1 MGWIDYGDPQLL
13 PDVAAR
19 LKRSKTQNPNDAIV
33 AKRIADIYRVH
44 PYMPT
49 GVVLSL
55 AEAGADMATVNE
67 AAKKSSLN
75 QYVKS
80 ATTALTPEQK
90 KQAEMEAVLN
100 KKNPINK
107 ALNWMV
113 GGVAKGLGKVFGNI
127 PIVSEDVKDNIKFV
141 SALAETVP
149 AFVDSL
155 GSALSD
161 PKNQDKYGGGSQ
173 YGLLPKIAPIDFDTL
188 PITQYFKNFG
198 NTGEGFTLGG
208 VAEEKRLEAVKKFRW
223 DINGENYTIGRGT
236 ANMVFAPGSKPY
248 RFLSGTVDA
257 GKTWYLDV
265 TNKPIEAISA
275 IQKAK
280 KVIPFLETADEIAA
294 ASKLAKGSAGLLST
308 AEQHAIDNSK
318 FFNWLDN
325 SRWGQTVVKRSVE
338 ETDEFKIFEAYG
350 GKITPAEA
358 RRIAN
363 AKTTDEVR
371 GIIAEQAVR
380 LSDET
385 VQGMVPFATSADQLP
400 ITQRI
405 PVYKWRNSSRWL
417 SKVPK
422 NTLLVNG
429 TDDEKAAA
437 VQNIGNWM
445 KLMKVDPYSGPGKVL
460 MTRAFD
466 AYGAEGTRV
475 ESDQLFRLF
484 MGDERTATDGILH
497 LALDNGGVDR
507 AITDDIAKRFR
518 TGLDAFRKN
527 AIDAAG
533 RTDDNGFIVHM
544 TGFMDD
550 TELYDLL
557 KDVIPYKITPGMTR
571 TQLDDVVKNL
581 EPGEIT
587 TWGPLAVSDMLNNV
601 QILPDPRQIRRLTTN
616 PFFRVKADGQEL
628 MATSIVSYIQNDLW
642 RPYALMSFGYIMRN
656 TMDANLRMALHGI
669 STDRPIDYIMMLL
682 GKRGVGTVSQGRLWK
697 EAGEETLMGEDD
709 LLPFTQFVKS
719 RAAYLVD
726 DPAEALTRL
735 VQNGEATVANT
746 ADTNYLGAFI
756 DSARQIY
763 VDPLL
768 RLYSRIMH
776 LPDPR
781 QKQILI
787 DAISNG
793 TNEAKNLRKTIVD
806 YLVDGP
812 LVVNKNNGRT
822 MMGRGAVS
830 NAKSMTDD
838 ELITA
843 WVDTAGK
850 FQVDQFTVDGLDELR
865 TVVGYNHVPLGP
877 SEMWDEATIRRLNGG
892 ARPKVGEVISYDV
905 GGAFPKFENWL
916 VLETNYGSVGRATPG
931 TSTTGTS
938 ISQVAVWTPETKIDL
953 QDGFTTADE
962 FATFSDSEKALS
974 KAFVESVDDT
984 EFVYHATPAQNIAS
998 IGDQGLTPQSTID
1011 EFGITQDPATYVSDN
1026 LPNMLQNAPSPS
1038 SQAERLGSGEL
1049 AVLRF
1054 KLPKNASI
1062 DYGTRIGE
1070 GVLTDVID
1078 PKNIEVLTSDG
1089 TWVSM
1094 TKLISPPGSVTFT
1107 GTGPR
1112 SFKVIQVD
1120 DLDSALIGEQG
1131 SDLAQKFIKDRLATH
1146 AASKGTGGAPL
1157 VPEWVRGQIRVKPV
1171 TDQGTT
1177 EGGRAFLKAAA
1188 TPAQWFFS
1196 HIVQPFG
1203 EMAERSPAFR
1213 ISYYRNIAENA
1224 MLLTPVEAQKLI
1236 DNIDTYAKR
1245 TFPKLYTSDPTKAI
1259 EKYIGGKNIWNDIK
1273 TSTTE
1278 AASRATGVG
1287 TVEQLETYS
1296 GARAKVDMEELFFS
1310 NVEKSNLA
1318 DAMRIIAPFGA
1329 AWAEVAGR
1337 YTRELIQDPSRMRKT
1352 QLLYRGAEGFD
1363 PDQDGRGLI
1372 YHDAQTGEMMFTFPL
1387 SGRIAKF
1394 LTGVPGV
1401 ELAAP
1406 VKRLSAG
1413 IAVVPGVGPMVQIA
1427 AGKIFDQLGVPDTNQ
1442 LRKVVNPY
1450 GNTKFANLVPGSF
1463 SKAYSAIFDS
1473 PDTLNTVYGST
1484 YIDVFSFMS
1493 TSGEYD
1499 LSDSN
1504 DVERL
1509 VEDAKTKSRGIA
1521 LLRALSQFV
1530 GPTAAKPEYRF
1541 KSELSDYYYVNE
1553 MLKQYSEWQEE
1564 NYETATEKFINT
1576 FGDEAMIYLA
1586 GKTKTNPQY
1595 QGLEASAEFG
1605 TWADDNKGL
1614 VAAFK
1619 STAPYL
1625 APVGARD
1632 LSMQVWSKQIAT
1644 GKRYRVDAVDRLAEA
1659 QKRLGSAIYF
1669 SERRKY
1675 GDTLN
1680 KASRDELKAVRVR
1693 LHEKYPGFP
1702 VKASFDPGEFDT
1714 FIGNLERLIKDK
1726 RTEGNPVARDIKLYL
1741 NARTQS
1747 QNAALSEAGV
1757 SLQAEKNPRANELR
1771 GSLFGYGEQLADN
1784 NPDFRRI
1791 WEEKL
1796 SPEVE
1801 E

>member
-1 MGWIDYGDPQLL
+1 MGWIDYSDPQLL

-33 AKRIADIYRVH
+33 AKRISDIYKVH

-67 AAKKSSLN
+67 VAAKSSLN

-80 ATTALTPEQK
+80 ANTALTFEQK

-100 KKNPINK
+100 KQNPINK

-113 GGVAKGLGKVFGNI
+113 GGVAKGVGKVLGNI
-127 PIVSEDVKDNIKFV
+127 PLISEDVKESIKFV
-141 SALAETVP
+141 SVVSETVP
-149 AFVDSL
+149 AYIDSL
-155 GSALSD
+155 GSALTDPENKSD
-161 PKNQDKYGGGSQ
+161 DMAG
-173 YGLLPKIAPIDFDTL
+173 FWDTL

-198 NTGEGFTLGG
+198 DTGEGFTLGG
-208 VAEEKRLEAVKKFRW
+208 AAEEKRVEAVKKYRW
-223 DINGENYTIGRGT
+223 DINGANYTIGQGA
-236 ANMVFAPGSKPY
+236 ANMVFAPGSKPF
-248 RFLSGTVDA
+248 RFLSGTLDA
-257 GKTWYLDV
+257 AKVWYADPL
-265 TNKPIEAISA
+265 NKPIEVLAA
-275 IQKAK
+275 GQKAK
-280 KVIPFLETADEIAA
+280 KIIPFLETADEIAGA
-294 ASKLAKGSAGLLST
+294 RKLANGSAGLLST

-385 VQGMVPFATSADQLP
+385 AQGMIPFATSADQLP

-437 VQNIGNWM
+437 VQNIGNWL
-445 KLMKVDPYSGPGKVL
+445 KLMKIDPYSGAGKTL

-497 LALDNGGVDR
+497 VALDNGGVDR

-533 RTDDNGFIVHM
+533 RTDDNGFILHM
-544 TGFMDD
+544 TSFMDD

-571 TQLDDVVKNL
+571 PDLDDVLKNL
-581 EPGEIT
+581 QPGEMT
-587 TWGPLAVSDMLNNV
+587 TWGPLAVSQMLNNV

-656 TMDANLRMALHGI
+656 TMDANLRIALHGI
-669 STDRPIDYIMMLL
+669 STDRKIDYIMMLL
-682 GKRGVGTVSQGRLWK
+682 GVRGVGTVSQGRLWK
-697 EAGEETLMGEDD
+697 EAGKETFLGEDD
-709 LLPFTQFVKS
+709 LLPFTQFVKN
-719 RAAYLVD
+719 RAGYLID

-735 VQNGEATVANT
+735 VKNNEATVVNT
-746 ADTNYLGAFI
+746 GDTNYLPAFVH
-756 DSARQIY
+756 SARMIY
-763 VDPLL
+763 ADPLL

-776 LPDPR
+776 LPVPR
-781 QKQILI
+781 QKQILM
-787 DAISNG
+787 DAISKG
-793 TNEAKNLRKTIVD
+793 TNESKNLRKTIVD
-806 YLVDGP
+806 YLVEGP
-812 LVVNKNNGRT
+812 LANNKNNGRLI
-822 MMGRGAVS
+822 GRGGIS
-830 NAKSMTDD
+830 NARSMTDD

-843 WVDTAGK
+843 WAETATK

-865 TVVGYNHVPLGP
+865 ALVGYNHVPVGA
-877 SEMWDEATIRRLNGG
+877 SEMWDEATIRGLNGG
-892 ARPKVGEVISYDV
+892 ARPKVGEVITNDV
-905 GGAFPKFENWL
+905 GGAFPKFEHWL
-916 VLETNYGSVGRATPG
+916 VLET
-931 TSTTGTS
+931 
-938 ISQVAVWTPETKIDL
+938 
-953 QDGFTTADE
+953 TAGP
-962 FATFSDSEKALS
+962 L
-974 KAFVESVDDT
+974 
-984 EFVYHATPAQNIAS
+984 TPATGKA
-998 IGDQGLTPQSTID
+998 
-1011 EFGITQDPATYVSDN
+1011 VK
-1026 LPNMLQNAPSPS
+1026 SPVTGKV
-1038 SQAERLGSGEL
+1038 ARL
-1049 AVLRF
+1049 
-1054 KLPKNASI
+1054 
-1062 DYGTRIGE
+1062 
-1070 GVLTDVID
+1070 
-1078 PKNIEVLTSDG
+1078 
-1089 TWVSM
+1089 
-1094 TKLISPPGSVTFT
+1094 
-1107 GTGPR
+1107 
-1112 SFKVIQVD
+1112 FKVIQVD
-1120 DLDSALIGEQG
+1120 DLNRALTGEDG
-1131 SDLAQKFIKDRLATH
+1131 SDLAQKFIKDRLNTH
-1146 AASKGTGGAPL
+1146 AASMGNGGTPL
-1157 VPEWVRGQIRVKPV
+1157 VPEWVVGQIRVKPV
-1171 TDQGTT
+1171 ADQGTT
-1177 EGGRAFLKAAA
+1177 ESGRAFLRGVA

-1213 ISYYRNIAENA
+1213 MSYYRNIAENA

-1236 DNIDTYAKR
+1236 DNIDTFAQL
-1245 TFPKLYTSDPTKAI
+1245 TFPKLYATDPTKAI

-1296 GARAKVDMEELFFS
+1296 GARAKADMEDLFFS

-1372 YHDAQTGEMMFTFPL
+1372 YKNPQSGEMTFTFPL
-1387 SGRIAKF
+1387 YGRIGKF
-1394 LTGVPGV
+1394 LTGTSGI
-1401 ELAAP
+1401 EFTAP

-1427 AGKIFDQLGVPDTNQ
+1427 AGEIFDQFGVPDTNQ
-1442 LRKVVNPY
+1442 LRKVINPY
-1450 GNTKFANLVPGSF
+1450 GTVGFDDLVPGSF
-1463 SKAYSAIFDS
+1463 RKGASAIFGS
-1473 PDTLNTVYGST
+1473 PDQLDATYGQT
-1484 YIDVFSFMS
+1484 YIEMFAHLAS
-1493 TSGEYD
+1493 TGEYD
-1499 LSDSN
+1499 LADSN
-1504 DVERL
+1504 DQARL
-1509 VEDAKTKSRGIA
+1509 VEDAKTKARGIA
-1521 LLRALSQFV
+1521 LLRALTQFM
-1530 GPTAAKPEYRF
+1530 GPTAARPEYRYE
-1541 KSELSDYYYVNE
+1541 SHLSDYFYVNE
-1553 MLKQYSEWQEE
+1553 MAKQYSEWQEE

-1576 FGDEAMIYLA
+1576 FGQDAMIYLA
-1586 GKTKTNPQY
+1586 GKSKTNPLY
-1595 QGLEASAEFG
+1595 GGLETSAEFG
-1605 TWADDNKGL
+1605 GWADDNKDL
-1614 VAAFK
+1614 IATFK

-1625 APVGARD
+1625 APVGERD
-1632 LSMQVWSKQIAT
+1632 LSMQVWTAQIKS
-1644 GKRYRVDAVDRLAEA
+1644 GKRYRVDGIDRLNEA
-1659 QKRLGSAIYF
+1659 QKRLGSALYF

-1675 GDTLN
+1675 PDVLN
-1680 KASRDELKAVRVR
+1680 KAARTELKNVRIA
-1693 LHEKYPGFP
+1693 LNTKYPGFP
-1702 VKASFDPGEFDT
+1702 VDADFSPSEFKT
-1714 FIGNLERLIKDK
+1714 FVRNLQRLIKDN
-1726 RTEGNPVARDIKLYL
+1726 RTEGNLVARDIGLYL
-1741 NARTQS
+1741 DARTQA
-1747 QNAALSEAGV
+1747 QNAALNEAGV
-1757 SLQAEKNPRANELR
+1757 SLQAEQNPRSQELR

>member
-19 LKRSKTQNPNDAIV
+19 LKRSKTQNPNDALV

-55 AEAGADMATVNE
+55 AEAGADPETVNE
-67 AAKKSSLN
+67 AARKSSLN

-80 ATTALTPEQK
+80 ATTALTAEEK
-90 KQAEMEAVLN
+90 KANEILGKKTVRNKVLN
-100 KKNPINK
+100 WIAAPI
-107 ALNWMV
+107 
-113 GGVAKGLGKVFGNI
+113 GKVISKTLGNI
-127 PIVSEDVKDNIKFV
+127 PIISADVKDNIKFISTV
-141 SALAETVP
+141 AETGT
-149 AFVDSL
+149 AYVDSL
-155 GSALSD
+155 GSALTDPENKSD
-161 PKNQDKYGGGSQ
+161 DMGQ
-173 YGLLPKIAPIDFDTL
+173 FWDTL

-198 NTGEGFTLGG
+198 DTGSGFTLGG
-208 VAEEKRLEAVKKFRW
+208 VAEEKRLEAVQKFRW
-223 DINGENYTIGRGT
+223 DINGENYTIGRGA
-236 ANMVFAPGSKPY
+236 ANVVFAPGSKPY
-248 RFLSGTVDA
+248 KFLSGTIDA
-257 GKTWYLDV
+257 AKTWYVDP
-265 TNKPIEAISA
+265 TNKPIEILAA
-275 IQKAK
+275 AQKAK

-385 VQGMVPFATSADQLP
+385 AQGMVPFATSADQLP
-400 ITQRI
+400 ITQRV

-437 VQNIGNWM
+437 VQNIGNWL
-445 KLMKVDPYSGPGKVL
+445 KLMKIDPYSGAGKTL
-460 MTRAFD
+460 MTKAFD

-497 LALDNGGVDR
+497 VALDNGGVDR
-507 AITDDIAKRFR
+507 AITNDIAKQFR

-533 RTDDNGFIVHM
+533 RTDDNGFILHM
-544 TGFMDD
+544 TSFMDD

-571 TQLDDVVKNL
+571 PDLDDVLKNL
-581 EPGEIT
+581 QPGEMT
-587 TWGPLAVSDMLNNV
+587 TWGPLAVSQMLNNV

-616 PFFRVKADGQEL
+616 PFFRLTADGKEL
-628 MATSIVSYIQNDLW
+628 KTASIVSYIQNDLW

-669 STDRPIDYIMMLL
+669 STDRPIDYLMMLL
-682 GKRGVGTVSQGRLWK
+682 GKRGVGTVSQGRLWT
-697 EAGEETLMGEDD
+697 EAGKETFLGEDD
-709 LLPFTQFVKS
+709 LLPFTQFVKN
-719 RAAYLVD
+719 RAAYLID

-735 VQNGEATVANT
+735 VKNNEATVVNT
-746 ADTNYLGAFI
+746 GDTNYLPAFVH
-756 DSARQIY
+756 SARMIY
-763 VDPLL
+763 ADPLL

-776 LPDPR
+776 LPVPR

-787 DAISNG
+787 DAISKG
-793 TNEAKNLRKTIVD
+793 TNESKNLRKTIVD
-806 YLVDGP
+806 YLVEGP
-812 LVVNKNNGRT
+812 LVNNKNNGRLI
-822 MMGRGAVS
+822 GRGGIS
-830 NAKSMTDD
+830 NARSMTDD

-843 WVDTAGK
+843 WAETATK

-865 TVVGYNHVPLGP
+865 ALVGYNHVPLGP
-877 SEMWDEATIRRLNGG
+877 SEMWDEATIRGLTIGG
-892 ARPKVGEVISYDV
+892 VRPKVGEVITHDV
-905 GGAFPKFENWL
+905 GGAFPKFEHWL
-916 VLETNYGSVGRATPG
+916 VLETS
-931 TSTTGTS
+931 
-938 ISQVAVWTPETKIDL
+938 AVKNAASGKID
-953 QDGFTTADE
+953 
-962 FATFSDSEKALS
+962 
-974 KAFVESVDDT
+974 
-984 EFVYHATPAQNIAS
+984 
-998 IGDQGLTPQSTID
+998 
-1011 EFGITQDPATYVSDN
+1011 
-1026 LPNMLQNAPSPS
+1026 
-1038 SQAERLGSGEL
+1038 
-1049 AVLRF
+1049 
-1054 KLPKNASI
+1054 
-1062 DYGTRIGE
+1062 
-1070 GVLTDVID
+1070 
-1078 PKNIEVLTSDG
+1078 
-1089 TWVSM
+1089 
-1094 TKLISPPGSVTFT
+1094 
-1107 GTGPR
+1107 R

-1120 DLDSALIGEQG
+1120 DLNRALTGEDG
-1131 SDLAQKFIKDRLATH
+1131 SDLAQKFIKDRLNTH
-1146 AASKGTGGAPL
+1146 AASMGNGGTPL
-1157 VPEWVRGQIRVKPV
+1157 VPEWVVGQIRVKPV
-1171 TDQGTT
+1171 ADQGTT
-1177 EGGRAFLKAAA
+1177 ESGRAFLRSVA

-1236 DNIDTYAKR
+1236 DNIDTYAQL
-1245 TFPKLYTSDPTKAI
+1245 TFPKLYATDPTQAI

-1296 GARAKVDMEELFFS
+1296 GARAKADMEELFFS
-1310 NVEKSNLA
+1310 NVEKSNFA

-1387 SGRIAKF
+1387 SGRIAKM
-1394 LTGVPGV
+1394 LTGIPGV

-1450 GNTKFANLVPGSF
+1450 GNTSFANLVPGSF

-1473 PDTLNTVYGST
+1473 PDKLNTVYGST
-1484 YIDVFSFMS
+1484 YIDVFSHLS
-1493 TSGEYD
+1493 TTGEYD
-1499 LSDSN
+1499 LADSN

-1509 VEDAKTKSRGIA
+1509 VEDAKTKSRGVA
-1521 LLRALSQFV
+1521 LLRALSQFI

-1553 MLKQYSEWQEE
+1553 MVKQYSEWQDE
-1564 NYETATEKFINT
+1564 NYETATAKFINT

-1644 GKRYRVDAVDRLAEA
+1644 GKRYRVDSVDRLAEA
-1659 QKRLGSAIYF
+1659 QKRLGSALYF
-1669 SERRKY
+1669 SERKKY
-1675 GDTLN
+1675 GDTLD

-1714 FIGNLERLIKDK
+1714 FIGNLERLIKDN

-1771 GSLFGYGEQLADN
+1771 GNLFGYGEQLATN

-1791 WEEKL
+1791 WEEQL
-1796 SPEVE
+1796 SYEVE
-1801 E
+1801 Q

>member
-1 MGWIDYGDPQLL
+1 MGWIDYSDPQLL
-13 PDVAAR
+13 PDVSAR
-19 LKRSKTQNPNDAIV
+19 LKRSKTQNPNDALV

-55 AEAGADMATVNE
+55 AEAGADPETVNE

-80 ATTALTPEQK
+80 STNAKTAEQK
-90 KQAEMEAVLN
+90 KAEEILGKRSPRNNVLN
-100 KKNPINK
+100 WI
-107 ALNWMV
+107 A
-113 GGVAKGLGKVFGNI
+113 GGVGKVLSKTLGNI
-127 PIVSEDVKDNIKFV
+127 PVISADVKDNIKFISTV
-141 SALAETVP
+141 AETGT
-149 AFVDSL
+149 AYVDSL
-155 GSALSD
+155 GSALTDPENKSD
-161 PKNQDKYGGGSQ
+161 DMGQ
-173 YGLLPKIAPIDFDTL
+173 FWDTL

-198 NTGEGFTLGG
+198 DTGSGFTLGG
-208 VAEEKRLEAVKKFRW
+208 VAEEKRLEAVQKYRW
-223 DINGENYTIGRGT
+223 DINGENYTIGRGA
-236 ANMVFAPGSKPY
+236 ANMFFAPGSKPY
-248 RFLSGTVDA
+248 SFLSGTIDAAKSWYVDP
-257 GKTWYLDV
+257 
-265 TNKPIEAISA
+265 TNKPIEILAA
-275 IQKAK
+275 AQKAK
-280 KVIPFLETADEIAA
+280 KIIPALESADEIAA
-294 ASKLAKGSAGLLST
+294 ASKLANGSAGLLST

-325 SRWGQTVVKRSVE
+325 SRWGQTVVRRSAE

-358 RRIAN
+358 RRLAN
-363 AKTTDEVR
+363 AQTTDEVR

-385 VQGMVPFATSADQLP
+385 AQGMVPFATSADQLP
-400 ITQRI
+400 ISQRI
-405 PVYKWRNSSRWL
+405 PIYKWKNSSRWL

-429 TDDEKAAA
+429 TDDEKASA
-437 VQNIGNWM
+437 VQNIGNWL
-445 KLMKVDPYSGPGKVL
+445 KLMQIDPYSGAGKAL
-460 MTRAFD
+460 MTKAFD
-466 AYGAEGTRV
+466 AYGADGTRV
-475 ESDQLFRLF
+475 EADQLFRMF
-484 MGDERTATDGILH
+484 MGDTRTKSDGILH
-497 LALDNGGVDR
+497 VALDNAGVDR
-507 AITDDIAKRFR
+507 TITDNIAEQFR

-587 TWGPLAVSDMLNNV
+587 TWGPLAISDMLNNV
-601 QILPDPRQIRRLTTN
+601 QVLPDPRQIRRLTTN
-616 PFFRVKADGQEL
+616 PFFRLKEDGDQL
-628 MATSIVSYIQNDLW
+628 QATAIISYIQNDLW

-697 EAGEETLMGEDD
+697 EAGEETFMGEDD
-709 LLPFTQFVKS
+709 LLPFTQFVKN

-735 VQNGEATVANT
+735 VKNGEATVANT
-746 ADTNYLGAFI
+746 ADPNYLGAFM

-763 VDPLL
+763 ADPLL

-812 LVVNKNNGRT
+812 LVVNKNNGRA

-850 FQVDQFTVDGLDELR
+850 FQVNQFTVDGLDELR
-865 TVVGYNHVPLGP
+865 AVVGYNHVPVGT
-877 SEMWDEATIRRLNGG
+877 SEVWDEATIRGLTVGN
-892 ARPKVGEVISYDV
+892 ARPKVGEVISNDV
-905 GGAFPKFENWL
+905 GGAFPKFEHWL
-916 VLETNYGSVGRATPG
+916 VLESDAVKSAATG
-931 TSTTGTS
+931 KMSRT
-938 ISQVAVWTPETKIDL
+938 
-953 QDGFTTADE
+953 
-962 FATFSDSEKALS
+962 
-974 KAFVESVDDT
+974 
-984 EFVYHATPAQNIAS
+984 
-998 IGDQGLTPQSTID
+998 
-1011 EFGITQDPATYVSDN
+1011 
-1026 LPNMLQNAPSPS
+1026 
-1038 SQAERLGSGEL
+1038 
-1049 AVLRF
+1049 
-1054 KLPKNASI
+1054 
-1062 DYGTRIGE
+1062 
-1070 GVLTDVID
+1070 
-1078 PKNIEVLTSDG
+1078 
-1089 TWVSM
+1089 
-1094 TKLISPPGSVTFT
+1094 
-1107 GTGPR
+1107 
-1112 SFKVIQVD
+1112 FKVIQVD
-1120 DLDSALIGEQG
+1120 DLDRALTGEKG
-1131 SDLAQKFIKDRLATH
+1131 SDLAQKFLKDRLGSH
-1146 AASKGTGGAPL
+1146 AEAMGTGGTPL

-1171 TDQGTT
+1171 VDQGTT
-1177 EGGRAFLKAAA
+1177 EGGRAALKAAA
-1188 TPAQWFFS
+1188 APAQWFFS

-1203 EMAERSPAFR
+1203 QMAERSPAFR

-1224 MLLTPVEAQKLI
+1224 KLLSPVEAQKLI
-1236 DNIDTYAKR
+1236 DNIDTYAQL
-1245 TFPKLYTSDPTKAI
+1245 TFPKLYATDPTKAI

-1296 GARAKVDMEELFFS
+1296 GTRAKVDMEELFFN

-1337 YTRELIQDPSRMRKT
+1337 YTREIIQDPSRIRKT
-1352 QLLYRGAEGFD
+1352 QQLYRGAEGFD
-1363 PDQDGRGLI
+1363 PDQDGRGLV
-1372 YHDAQTGEMMFTFPL
+1372 YKDAQTNEMMFTFPL
-1387 SGRIAKF
+1387 SGRIAKMF
-1394 LTGVPGV
+1394 TGISGV

-1450 GNTKFANLVPGSF
+1450 GNTSFANLVPGSF
-1463 SKAYSAIFDS
+1463 TKAYSAIFDS
-1473 PDTLNTVYGST
+1473 PDKLNTVYGST
-1484 YIDVFSFMS
+1484 YIDVFSFLS
-1493 TSGEYD
+1493 TTGEYD
-1499 LSDSN
+1499 LADSN

-1521 LLRALSQFV
+1521 LLRALSQFI

-1553 MLKQYSEWQEE
+1553 MLKQYSEWQAED
-1564 NYETATEKFINT
+1564 YDTATGKFINT
-1576 FGDEAMIYLA
+1576 FGDEALIYLA

-1659 QKRLGSAIYF
+1659 QKRLGSALYF
-1669 SERRKY
+1669 SERKKY
-1675 GDTLN
+1675 GDTLD

-1714 FIGNLERLIKDK
+1714 FIGNLERLIKDN

-1757 SLQAEKNPRANELR
+1757 SLQAEKNLRANELR
-1771 GSLFGYGEQLADN
+1771 GNLFGYGEQLATN

-1791 WEEKL
+1791 WEEQL
-1796 SPEVE
+1796 SYEVE
-1801 E
+1801 Q